1 LRAENGKCE
10 MSKKSNSR
18 KFQALLRLVLLVGV
32 IVFSNL
38 ISSFW
43 FTRFDL
49 TSDKRFT
56 LSEASKKLVGN
67 LKDIVYVKVYLQGD
81 FSPAFSRLSNST
93 RELLDELRTYS
104 KGNLEYEFIDPSAA
118 PNEEDRK
125 KLYAQLYQKG
135 IQPTTIEERDNE
147 GMTRKYIFPGAV
159 INFSNE
165 EIGVQLLKNQ
175 LGTPPEMMLNN
186 SIQNL
191 EYEICNGIKKVT
203 NPLKPKVAF
212 LSGNAE
218 LNDTALFDITTTLK
232 SSYQVERVTINETLN
247 SLKGFKA
254 LVIAKPDS
262 AFSEKDKFI
271 IDQYIMDGG
280 KVLWMIDPI
289 QACMDSMNGK
299 GETIGLA
306 RDLKI
311 EDMLFRYGVR
321 LNYDLVQDL
330 VSGVIPVVT
339 GYVGN
344 QPKTELMPWYYFP
357 IMTPYANHPIVRNLN
372 SIKSE
377 FVSTIDT
384 ISVEGVRKTVLL
396 STSKY
401 GRVQPA
407 PVRISLGIMQFKP
420 NPAMFPNSNMTTAVL
435 LEGNFTSVFKNR
447 IPPEIANNKDI
458 GFAELSKPTQM
469 VVVSDGDIIKNEIQ
483 KGNPVALGYDKY
495 TKTVYGNKAFVE
507 NIIDYFC
514 DESGLMAVRNKE
526 YKLRLLDPT
535 IVEKKKNQIQIV
547 NTGLPILLILILGFV
562 KHFARKRKYIS

>member
-1 LRAENGKCE
+1 

-18 KFQALLRLVLLVGV
+18 KFQALIRLVLLVGV

-118 PNEEDRK
+118 PNEDDRK

-212 LSGNAE
+212 LSGHAE

-254 LVIAKPDS
+254 VVIAKPDS

-289 QACMDSMNGK
+289 QAYMDSMNGK

-357 IMTPYANHPIVRNLN
+357 IMTPYATHPIVRNLN

-420 NPAMFPNSNMTTAVL
+420 NPTMFPNSNLTTAVL

-535 IVEKKKNQIQIV
+535 IIEKKKNQIQIV
-547 NTGLPILLILILGFV
+547 NTVLPVLLILLLGFV

>member
-1 LRAENGKCE
+1 
-10 MSKKSNSR
+10 
-18 KFQALLRLVLLVGV
+18 
-32 IVFSNL
+32 
-38 ISSFW
+38 
-43 FTRFDL
+43 
-49 TSDKRFT
+49 
-56 LSEASKKLVGN
+56 
-67 LKDIVYVKVYLQGD
+67 
-81 FSPAFSRLSNST
+81 
-93 RELLDELRTYS
+93 
-104 KGNLEYEFIDPSAA
+104 
-118 PNEEDRK
+118 
-125 KLYAQLYQKG
+125 
-135 IQPTTIEERDNE
+135 
-147 GMTRKYIFPGAV
+147 
-159 INFSNE
+159 
-165 EIGVQLLKNQ
+165 
-175 LGTPPEMMLNN
+175 
-186 SIQNL
+186 
-191 EYEICNGIKKVT
+191 
-203 NPLKPKVAF
+203 
-212 LSGNAE
+212 
-218 LNDTALFDITTTLK
+218 
-232 SSYQVERVTINETLN
+232 
-247 SLKGFKA
+247 
-254 LVIAKPDS
+254 
-262 AFSEKDKFI
+262 
-271 IDQYIMDGG
+271 
-280 KVLWMIDPI
+280 
-289 QACMDSMNGK
+289 MNGK

-514 DESGLMAVRNKE
+514 DESGLMAVRKKE

-535 IVEKKKNQIQIV
+535 IIEKKKNQIQIV
-547 NTGLPILLILILGFV
+547 NTGLPVLLILLLGFV
-562 KHFARKRKYIS
+562 KHVARKRKYIS

>member
-1 LRAENGKCE
+1 MN
-10 MSKKSNSR
+10 KKSNSR

-212 LSGNAE
+212 LSGHAE
-218 LNDTALFDITTTLK
+218 LNDTALFDITTTLR

-254 LVIAKPDS
+254 VVIAKPDS

-289 QACMDSMNGK
+289 QAYMDSMNGK

-357 IMTPYANHPIVRNLN
+357 IMTPYATHPIVRNLN

-401 GRVQPA
+401 CRVQPA

-420 NPAMFPNSNMTTAVL
+420 NPNMFPNSNLTTAVL
-435 LEGNFTSVFKNR
+435 LEGKFTSVFKNR

-458 GFAELSKPTQM
+458 GFAESGKATQM

-507 NIIDYFC
+507 NIVDYFC

-535 IVEKKKNQIQIV
+535 IIEKKKSQIQLL
-547 NTGLPILLILILGFV
+547 NTGLPVLLILLLGFV
-562 KHFARKRKYIS
+562 KHFARKRKFIS